1 MTGLLLAAEV
11 DYMLYK
17 FAVAVGARGWC
28 WSQLQGS
35 VVEALYYEVVALE
48 FNQVGVEWH
57 AGRGVKTALCMVLN
71 AVWHAA
77 SGGSTA
83 KGFLGWLLHV
93 FWSGAPTACG
103 DGRLALAPAHSTR
116 LGFRLTQTLAS
127 TPPLPFY
134 QYAGTMCGILC
145 VLVGVVMLPA
155 VVRFMH
161 GVHFLSAANK

>member
-1 MTGLLLAAEV
+1 MSGLLLAADV

-77 SGGSTA
+77 SGTQPRAFWGGSCMFSGVVHPPRA
-83 KGFLGWLLHV
+83 AMAGLPLLHK
-93 FWSGAPTACG
+93 PT
-103 DGRLALAPAHSTR
+103 
-116 LGFRLTQTLAS
+116 
-127 TPPLPFY
+127 
-134 QYAGTMCGILC
+134 
-145 VLVGVVMLPA
+145 V
-155 VVRFMH
+155 
-161 GVHFLSAANK
+161 